1 MPNSDIFS
9 YTISFPKN
17 DHQSLR
23 VELKATSKN
32 STSRFFIANWV
43 QGSYK
48 IRDFA
53 KYISD
58 IQFEGETSLLPLSTS
73 SWESTIPPDNHYQLS
88 YSYLAQ
94 GLSIRGVY
102 KDHSCG
108 FVHFPALCI
117 FPEEVLEEN
126 AQIELEIRLPDSWSA
141 DGALIEQHF
150 GFPVA
155 GTIRLRANYKELISS
170 PMLLG
175 RISSEILEVAQGFH
189 PRVSFCPH
197 LPLGNLAPEFFQDLT
212 AIVQNIDTRLGSRS
226 EQDYFVFLALN
237 FAKQFGGLEH
247 PHSTALLFDPAHIQ
261 KGCKRQDYIQ
271 VLGLFAHE
279 YIHRWNVLDLKPSQ
293 FFADSR
299 RQLPAYSNSLWWFEG
314 MTSYLDDRLLYEAGL
329 ISLEEYLEIL
339 QKAINRH
346 YQHQGRC
353 KRNIKEAS
361 HQAWIGLYQADEQA
375 YRIVGNYYLHGSLIG
390 LWLDLQLQQ
399 RQSNLWDLLKSLV
412 ASSQASDGFVSDTG
426 LLDLISEKID
436 KSCFSKLTGLLE
448 DKADLLFEELVQS
461 TKIDKHLLKSKKIDS
476 QALEVAK
483 KHGKL
488 VVTRLKPLSQAFQS
502 GIQIG
507 DELLGYAGKR
517 IESQQDLE
525 QIVQVQ
531 GKKQAEVLVSRHQRI
546 FKIKTCL
553 YFEERSFEFEAS
565 KYLNQLEDV

>member
-1 MPNSDIFS
+1 MPDSNIFS

-23 VELKATSKN
+23 VELKATGKN
-32 STSRFFIANWV
+32 STTRFFIANWV

-58 IQFEGETSLLPLSTS
+58 LEFEGESGLRPVSTS
-73 SWESTIPPDNHYQLS
+73 SWESIIPPASYYQLS

-94 GLSIRGVY
+94 DVSIRGVY

-108 FVHFPALCI
+108 FIHFPALCI
-117 FPEEVLEEN
+117 FPEDALEET
-126 AQIELEIRLPDSWSA
+126 AQIELVINLPDSWSA
-141 DGALIEQHF
+141 DGVLIEKHF

-155 GTIRLRANYKELISS
+155 GTIRLKTNYKELIAS
-170 PMLLG
+170 PMLFG
-175 RISSEILEVAQGFH
+175 RISSEILEVAKAFH

-197 LPLGNLAPEFFQDLT
+197 LPLSSLNPDFFHDLT
-212 AIVQNIDTRLGSRS
+212 TIIRNIDARLGARS

-237 FAKQFGGLEH
+237 FAKQYGGLEH

-261 KGCKRQDYIQ
+261 KGSRRQDYLQ

-293 FFADSR
+293 FFADPR
-299 RQLPAYSNSLWWFEG
+299 RQLPAYSESLWWFEG
-314 MTSYLDDRLLYEAGL
+314 MTSYLDERLLFEAKL
-329 ISLEEYLEIL
+329 ITLEEYLEIL

-353 KRNIKEAS
+353 KRSIKEAS
-361 HQAWIGLYQADEQA
+361 HQAWIGLYQAGEQA
-375 YRIVGNYYLHGSLIG
+375 YRLVGNYYLHGSLIG
-390 LWLDLQLQQ
+390 LWLDLQL
-399 RQSNLWDLLKSLV
+399 RRLGSNLWELLKKLV
-412 ASSQASDGFVSDTG
+412 AERQGKAGMVSDPE
-426 LLDLISEKID
+426 LLEMIRGKID
-436 KSCFSKLTGLLE
+436 KTLFATLTTLLE
-448 DKADLLFEELVQS
+448 DKGDLLFDELLAS
-461 TKIDKHLLKSKKIDS
+461 TKIDNHQLKSKKLDN
-476 QALEVAK
+476 QAIQCASK
-483 KHGKL
+483 QGRL
-488 VVTRLKPLSQAFQS
+488 VVTRVKPHSQAFTS

-517 IESQQDLE
+517 MESQQDLE
-525 QIVQVQ
+525 QLVQVI

-553 YFEERSFEFEAS
+553 YFEEKSFEFEAS
-565 KYLNQLEDV
+565 KS